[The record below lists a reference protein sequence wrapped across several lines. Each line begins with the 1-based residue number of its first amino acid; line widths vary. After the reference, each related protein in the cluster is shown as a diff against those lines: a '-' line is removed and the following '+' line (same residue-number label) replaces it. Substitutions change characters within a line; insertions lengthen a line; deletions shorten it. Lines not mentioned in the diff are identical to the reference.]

1 MTTVQSKV
9 LIIGGGPAG
18 YTAALYLARAGRN
31 PILVTGPEPGGQ
43 LTWTTDVE
51 NYPGF
56 QDPIQGPWLMEQM
69 ERQAR
74 NYGAMMKEDTI
85 VSVDFSGS
93 PFLCQGENASYQSN
107 AVIIA
112 TGASAKWLGLQE
124 EAIFR
129 GYGLS
134 SCAVCDGR
142 LFQGKEVAVIGGGN
156 SAAEEALHLAHHA
169 SRVTLIHRRDQM
181 RAEKILQERL
191 FNHPKIRFI
200 WNHVVTE
207 IIGTAHPK
215 AITGLRL
222 QETET
227 KTSQVLPVQGVF
239 VAIGHLP
246 NTELFKRWLER
257 DNDGYL
263 LGVPDSSATSRPG
276 IFIAGDV
283 KDKRYRQAVTAAGQ
297 GCMAALDAERYLEL
311 S

>member
-1 MTTVQSKV
+1 
-9 LIIGGGPAG
+9 
-18 YTAALYLARAGRN
+18 
-31 PILVTGPEPGGQ
+31 
-43 LTWTTDVE
+43 
-51 NYPGF
+51 
-56 QDPIQGPWLMEQM
+56 
-69 ERQAR
+69 
-74 NYGAMMKEDTI
+74 
-85 VSVDFSGS
+85 
-93 PFLCQGENASYQSN
+93 
-107 AVIIA
+107 
-112 TGASAKWLGLQE
+112 
-124 EAIFR
+124 
-129 GYGLS
+129 
-134 SCAVCDGR
+134 
-142 LFQGKEVAVIGGGN
+142 
-156 SAAEEALHLAHHA
+156 
-169 SRVTLIHRRDQM
+169 M